1 MRMRRK
7 SREAAADATETTAE
21 TGDTDETT
29 AETSEAGASEPGAV
43 AAGPYDADDLD
54 ADQVPPVDLG
64 ALLLTPLPGRDLRV
78 QVDEKSGT
86 VKAVLLAD
94 KSGAVELRA
103 FAAPRNGDLWAE
115 IRPQIAA
122 DTARRGGTATE
133 REGAFGTEL
142 VCETRVQRSDGV
154 QGTQVSRVIGV
165 NGPRWL
171 LRATFLGDPA
181 RDPEAARPW
190 DDAVRGVAVR
200 RGNHAMPVG
209 EQLPLT
215 LPEGAQPLTPQ
226 GQQTQP
232 ADPSQ
237 PTRPAQPSAA
247 DQPGDSDDA

>member
-7 SREAAADATETTAE
+7 GRESQESVVDAAD
-21 TGDTDETT
+21 
-29 AETSEAGASEPGAV
+29 GASD
-43 AAGPYDADDLD
+43 AADTGSEDPADTGSGEGPADGPSGPFDVEELD
-54 ADQVPPVDLG
+54 EERMPPVDLG

-103 FAAPRNGDLWAE
+103 FAAPRNGDLWGE

-181 RDPEAARPW
+181 RDPEAAAPW
-190 DDAVRGVAVR
+190 DDAVRSVAVR

-215 LPEGAQPLTPQ
+215 LPEGAQPVSPQ
-226 GQQTQP
+226 GQAQGQP
-232 ADPSQ
+232 Q
-237 PTRPAQPSAA
+237 PETPGAPRPDAA
-247 DQPGDSDDA
+247 GG